1 MLSLAHS
8 CARNLDL
15 CWFANATTDGVSDFL
30 LCPALVVRGWGGG
43 PKGLGVDFLVWVLI
57 WGVLGRG
64 GGDEGVWLVPAEGG
78 GDFFSFGLCLVSLGF
93 SWVKG

>member
-43 PKGLGVDFLVWVLI
+43 PKGLGVVFLIWVLI

-78 GDFFSFGLCLVSLGF
+78 GIFSVLGYAPLVWGF
-93 SWVKG
+93 L